1 MFEKDWEDFQRREA
15 ERDRVRAEIYPL
27 VDAIADVETKL
38 KDLGVMKGAQRLR
51 LSQARTELIAIVKE
65 IEEAG
70 NTLSESNMRSA
81 CQASEMIEAQYGSGS
96 TSAR

>member
-1 MFEKDWEDFQRREA
+1 MFKIDWEHFQRREG

-27 VDAIADVETKL
+27 VDAIADAETKM
-38 KDLGVMKGAQRLR
+38 KGLGVIAGAQRLR
-51 LSQARTELIAIVKE
+51 LAQARTELLAIVKE

-81 CQASEMIEAQYGSGS
+81 RKAAEMIETQYGSGS
-96 TSAR
+96 AQ